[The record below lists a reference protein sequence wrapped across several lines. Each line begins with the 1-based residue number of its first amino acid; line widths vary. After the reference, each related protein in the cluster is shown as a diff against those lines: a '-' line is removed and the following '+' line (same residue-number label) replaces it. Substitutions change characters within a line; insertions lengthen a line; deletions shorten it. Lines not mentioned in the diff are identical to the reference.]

1 MSKLTSA
8 VRRFVRDEEGATMA
22 EYALLVAVIALVALA
37 GAKTLG
43 NNIANKWLRSILS
56 RGHGNTQS
64 GTFIDKTP
72 VPLYSKCCSQACR
85 FQWRSVSSTVGG
97 YNR

>member
-43 NNIANKWLRSILS
+43 TNIGARFNTAANNVAN
-56 RGHGNTQS
+56 G
-64 GTFIDKTP
+64 
-72 VPLYSKCCSQACR
+72 
-85 FQWRSVSSTVGG
+85 
-97 YNR
+97 

>member
-43 NNIANKWLRSILS
+43 NNIRDKFNTSANSIAT
-56 RGHGNTQS
+56 GN
-64 GTFIDKTP
+64 P
-72 VPLYSKCCSQACR
+72 
-85 FQWRSVSSTVGG
+85 
-97 YNR
+97 

>member
-43 NNIANKWLRSILS
+43 TTI
-56 RGHGNTQS
+56 NTS
-64 GTFIDKTP
+64 
-72 VPLYSKCCSQACR
+72 LN
-85 FQWRSVSSTVGG
+85 STAAKISAP
-97 YNR
+97 

>member
-43 NNIANKWLRSILS
+43 NNLNSKFNSTATTIAN
-56 RGHGNTQS
+56 
-64 GTFIDKTP
+64 P
-72 VPLYSKCCSQACR
+72 
-85 FQWRSVSSTVGG
+85 
-97 YNR
+97 

>member
-1 MSKLTSA
+1 MSKFTSA

-43 NNIANKWLRSILS
+43 TNINSKLSTAAGNVAN
-56 RGHGNTQS
+56 G
-64 GTFIDKTP
+64 
-72 VPLYSKCCSQACR
+72 
-85 FQWRSVSSTVGG
+85 
-97 YNR
+97 

>member
-1 MSKLTSA
+1 MSKFTSA

-43 NNIANKWLRSILS
+43 TNM
-56 RGHGNTQS
+56 NTQLNKAA
-64 GTFIDKTP
+64 T
-72 VPLYSKCCSQACR
+72 A
-85 FQWRSVSSTVGG
+85 VGAT
-97 YNR
+97 

>member
-43 NNIANKWLRSILS
+43 TNISSKLNSAA
-56 RGHGNTQS
+56 
-64 GTFIDKTP
+64 GTISNP
-72 VPLYSKCCSQACR
+72 
-85 FQWRSVSSTVGG
+85 
-97 YNR
+97 